1 MSWYN
6 STGPMQTH
14 VLYTKVK
21 YVRNPKDTNFY
32 HISDQ
37 KRADELFSR
46 LKVTLE
52 GNGFRGENVSD
63 KGTVYLLSLAEKQL
77 AEHDFVYSDR
87 PRALYFNEPCN
98 LTVALGGDN
107 YISISSTAAGLALKE
122 AHNMSTGAEELI
134 DREIPFAYS
143 DRLGY
148 LSPNISECGSG
159 ATFSSALYL
168 PSLRLLGDAA
178 RRMLSLTSLNMTL
191 SPMMQNEGN
200 GGDVYLLSYS
210 PHYLS
215 DEESAVAH
223 FTNTVTC
230 LVEKEETILSTLFKE
245 RKKLLYDKARR
256 ALGTLLYSESISE
269 NEMLSLLSDIRLYH
283 SVNKCAPVALPHLS
297 DLNYLTV
304 EGLNASML
312 LSSGEKC
319 NSIEELNCLRATLI
333 KKYLNEKTE
342 VS

>member
-1 MSWYN
+1 
-6 STGPMQTH
+6 MQTH

-46 LKVTLE
+46 LKITLE
-52 GNGFRGENVSD
+52 GNGFHGENTSD
-63 KGTVYLLSLAEKQL
+63 RATVYLLSLAEKQI
-77 AEHDFVYSDR
+77 AERDFVYSDR
-87 PRALYFNEPCN
+87 PRALFFNEPCN

-107 YISISSTAAGLALKE
+107 YISISSTAAGLGMRE

-159 ATFSSALYL
+159 ATYSSAIFL

-191 SPMMQNEGN
+191 SPMMQTESNS
-200 GGDVYLLSYS
+200 GDIYLLSYS

-223 FTNTVTC
+223 FMNTVTR

-245 RKKLLYDKARR
+245 RKKLAHDKAGR
-256 ALGTLLYSESISE
+256 AVGILLYSESISE
-269 NEMLSLLSDIRLYH
+269 GEMLSLLSDIRLYH
-283 SVNKCAPVALPHLS
+283 SINKSTQSTLPQIS

-304 EGLNASML
+304 EGLNASCI

-319 NSIEELNCLRATLI
+319 NSIDDCDCIRAALI
-333 KKYLNEKTE
+333 KKYLKEKTE